1 MVITR
6 NSMGSAGTT
15 LTTHHSLVRMMDNT
29 LVVTNCTFD
38 FVMSIEP
45 GNDKSLQSR
54 LIGNM
59 KKWLD
64 DVFDGSIV
72 LPMNRGFDPAM
83 FSGLRNNLVF
93 SPDDPYDI
101 VMQVLVHAKLTAI
114 GMGLVSIER
123 SHIASDTSNGFGT
136 WFDGDPNELLPSQA
150 EWMGER
156 HYFPQPWWHRPDGS
170 TIDIIASDGADLDD
184 KPDILI
190 DLDAMGEDS
199 PDDAAR
205 GGAEIIR
212 PDFKPR
218 IVTDD

>member
-1 MVITR
+1 
-6 NSMGSAGTT
+6 MGSAGTT
-15 LTTHHSLVRMMDNT
+15 LTTHHSLIRMMDGM

-45 GNDKSLQSR
+45 GHDKALQSS

-64 DVFDGSIV
+64 EVFDGSIV
-72 LPMNRGFDPAM
+72 LPMNRGFDPVA
-83 FSGLRNNLVF
+83 FAGIKNNLVF

-114 GMGLVSIER
+114 GKGLVGIER
-123 SHIASDTSNGFGT
+123 SHVATDTSNGFGT

-150 EWMGER
+150 EWMGDR
-156 HYFPQPWWHRPDGS
+156 CYFPLPWWHRSDGS
-170 TIDIIASDGADLDD
+170 TIDIIASDGDNLED

-190 DLDAMGEDS
+190 DLDSLDLDGN
-199 PDDAAR
+199 DDGNR
-205 GGAEIIR
+205 GSAEIIR